1 MADILPRKH
10 FRAGRTI
17 FRKGDAGDVAYVI
30 QSGTVEIARQVA
42 DQRRVIASLA
52 AGEIFGEMALID
64 GKPRMA
70 DAIAVTDVTV
80 LAIPVD
86 QFEHKVKQAEP
97 FIRALLRM
105 FVKNLRVMTEKAIAA
120 EMRSEFLRRRIGDND
135 ETAVLAN
142 SLTVA
147 MPTVVRAGASTPE
160 ATKTPFEKHLSDVGA
175 SESISGCDPDRSA
188 PSRNAS
194 SKS

>member
-1 MADILPRKH
+1 MVDVLPRKH

-17 FRKGDAGDVAYVI
+17 FRKGDSGDVAYVI
-30 QSGTVEIARQVA
+30 QSGTVEIARQIA

-86 QFEHKVKQAEP
+86 QFERKVKEAEP

-120 EMRSEFLRRRIGDND
+120 DLRSELLRRRFEGQKAA
-135 ETAVLAN
+135 TMPAN
-142 SLTVA
+142 PLTVA
-147 MPTVVRAGASTPE
+147 ESATENAAASVPE
-160 ATKTPFEKHLSDVGA
+160 KSNAT
-175 SESISGCDPDRSA
+175 SGNLA
-188 PSRNAS
+188 
-194 SKS
+194 

>member
-86 QFEHKVKQAEP
+86 QFENKVKEAEP

-120 EMRSEFLRRRIGDND
+120 EMRSEFLRRQSEDQN
-135 ETAVLAN
+135 AAAALAN
-142 SLTVA
+142 ALTA
-147 MPTVVRAGASTPE
+147 AASAATPTAAPAAAEAPKPPAS
-160 ATKTPFEKHLSDVGA
+160 
-175 SESISGCDPDRSA
+175 
-188 PSRNAS
+188 
-194 SKS
+194 

>member
-1 MADILPRKH
+1 MY

-17 FRKGDAGDVAYVI
+17 FRKGDSGDVAYVI

-64 GKPRMA
+64 GQPRMA

-86 QFEHKVKQAEP
+86 QFEKKVKEAEP

-120 EMRSEFLRRRIGDND
+120 EMRSESLCRQIEGQNATATPINTLTDAASAVVPAGPSAPETTKASFEDHLND
-135 ETAVLAN
+135 
-142 SLTVA
+142 
-147 MPTVVRAGASTPE
+147 AGAHD
-160 ATKTPFEKHLSDVGA
+160 AGA
-175 SESISGCDPDRSA
+175 G
-188 PSRNAS
+188 
-194 SKS
+194 

>member
-86 QFEHKVKQAEP
+86 QFEQKVKEAEP

-120 EMRSEFLRRRIGDND
+120 EMRSEFLRRQSEGQN
-135 ETAVLAN
+135 AAAAL
-142 SLTVA
+142 
-147 MPTVVRAGASTPE
+147 AGALTAPAVPSAAAE
-160 ATKTPFEKHLSDVGA
+160 APKPPA
-175 SESISGCDPDRSA
+175 S
-188 PSRNAS
+188 
-194 SKS
+194 

>member
-120 EMRSEFLRRRIGDND
+120 EMRSEFLRRQSEDQN
-135 ETAVLAN
+135 AAAALAN
-142 SLTVA
+142 ALTA
-147 MPTVVRAGASTPE
+147 AASAATPTAAPAAAEAPKPPAS
-160 ATKTPFEKHLSDVGA
+160 
-175 SESISGCDPDRSA
+175 
-188 PSRNAS
+188 
-194 SKS
+194 